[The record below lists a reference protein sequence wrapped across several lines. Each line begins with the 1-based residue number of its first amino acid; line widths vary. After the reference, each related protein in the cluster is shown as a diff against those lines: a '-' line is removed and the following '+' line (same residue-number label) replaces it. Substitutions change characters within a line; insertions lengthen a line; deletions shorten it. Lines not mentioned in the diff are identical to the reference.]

1 MRSLIRRRSDAHRPG
16 LRGLRAAR
24 QHPPPR
30 RRGTPHDRVPDQA
43 AAAARVHLQ
52 PIRRLRDGAGDEG
65 AGVLRGVRP
74 RAGEEACAR
83 DDHRDGGVH
92 SPRRAS
98 HQGGCGAVRGARG
111 ALPAA
116 ARGRGRE
123 GARRAALPGHQHGR
137 HGPEARVLQ
146 AHRPLWRLDHV
157 PGAAVAAGEGD
168 PRALPPGGCQG
179 GHGAA
184 RAAQAADRGRVQ
196 QRRRR
201 DDAEIRPS
209 WREWRFWPEWARRQL
224 GRRSPLGTSSCPPTR
239 SCYPTGPT
247 AAQAHGLPGRLGAGR
262 HHEGQGGVLDE
273 PRGVQGEGVAR
284 CARQA
289 RPLNDRVRPAPP
301 KRCRSRVATRHV
313 GLCGFRI

>member
-184 RAAQAADRGRVQ
+184 RAAQAADRG
-196 QRRRR
+196 
-201 DDAEIRPS
+201 
-209 WREWRFWPEWARRQL
+209 
-224 GRRSPLGTSSCPPTR
+224 
-239 SCYPTGPT
+239 PT